1 MNPLFVELNQLMLK
15 HRFLPEKR
23 FSQNFVVNSWLI
35 EKVVQDAKL
44 TKQDIVLEI
53 GPGTG
58 FLTKELLTKCPVV
71 AVEADP
77 KLAGLLRQELPD
89 PRLTLIEGDFL
100 KAELPRFTQVVS
112 FPPYGISHDIVFRLM
127 RLDFEAAYLVFQK
140 EFVDKLTAFPGLN
153 EYNALAVLSNYYFV
167 PKVLIERINP
177 DSFFPRP
184 LSNSALLKLTC
195 KRRFKP
201 VKDPDK
207 FERFVECLFRFKN
220 KSLLNALKLGYP
232 FLKDLAGWKTEEA
245 FQKKL
250 SQVPILD
257 EKVYLMGT
265 ADFVEIYLSLCE
277 AG

>member
-1 MNPLFVELNQLMLK
+1 MNQLFVELNQLMLK

-44 TKQDIVLEI
+44 TKQDVVLEI

-89 PRLTLIEGDFL
+89 PKLTLIEGDFL
-100 KAELPRFTQVVS
+100 KAKLPPFTQVVS
-112 FPPYGISHDIVFRLM
+112 FPPYAISHDIVFRLM
-127 RLDFEAAYLVFQK
+127 RLDFDSAYLVFQK

-184 LSNSALLKLTC
+184 LSNSALLKLTS

-201 VKDPDK
+201 VADPDK
-207 FERFVECLFRFKN
+207 FERFVECLFRYKN

-232 FLKDLAGWKTEEA
+232 FLKDLAAGWKTEEA

-250 SQVPILD
+250 SKIPILD

-265 ADFVEIYLSLCE
+265 ADFVEIYLGLCE
-277 AG
+277 